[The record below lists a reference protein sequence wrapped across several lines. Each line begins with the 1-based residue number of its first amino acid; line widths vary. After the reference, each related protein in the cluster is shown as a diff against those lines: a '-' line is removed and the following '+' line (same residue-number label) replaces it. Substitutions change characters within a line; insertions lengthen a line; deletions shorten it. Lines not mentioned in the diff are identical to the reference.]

1 MSKEVAQRML
11 PWLVAVA
18 FFMQSLDTTIL
29 NTAIPAIA
37 AALQVA
43 PLSMKAVMASY
54 TLSLAVFIP
63 ISGWVVRSLR
73 HTPRVRG
80 GNRVF
85 YARFVSVWRLEQY
98 SFAGR
103 VPHHSRFRRRDDGAG
118 GATYDGA
125 HIREIRTRSRD
136 EFRGDS
142 QS

>member
-37 AALQVA
+37 SALQVA

-63 ISGWVVRSLR
+63 ISGWVADRFGTR
-73 HTPRVRG
+73 
-80 GNRVF
+80 RVF
-85 YARFVSVWRLEQY
+85 A
-98 SFAGR
+98 A
-103 VPHHSRFRRRDDGAG
+103 A
-118 GATYDGA
+118 
-125 HIREIRTRSRD
+125 I
-136 EFRGDS
+136 
-142 QS
+142 